1 VLFAITLSELSRVL
15 VLGVTNGA
23 IYSLIA
29 IGLVLVYKASG
40 VFNFA
45 QGEFG
50 TVAIYASSLALTT
63 LGVPYLV
70 ALVIGLAASLGM
82 GLATERF
89 IVRPLFDA
97 PRVTL
102 LVATAGIA
110 LLAIGVEFWRTAD
123 NPLRYFSPII
133 ESQAGLAR
141 ISPFGVAVSDQ
152 KLIAMAVLAVA
163 AFLLY
168 LFFKSPLGL
177 AVLAASQE
185 PVASELVGVS
195 VRRISTITW
204 GLAALLGGVAGL
216 LYAGGGSYSPG
227 LVTAAV
233 LIPGFTAAIVGGI
246 TSLPGAVAG
255 GILIGIMQALG
266 SLSTFESIKGASYVS
281 VFLVLLIV
289 LLIRPQGL
297 FVSGKT

>member
-1 VLFAITLSELSRVL
+1 MLLAVTLDELSRVL

-23 IYSLIA
+23 TYSLIA

-50 TVAIYASSLALTT
+50 TIAIYASSLSLTA
-63 LGVPYLV
+63 LGVPYV
-70 ALVIGLAASLGM
+70 AALVIGLVAAVAT
-82 GLATERF
+82 GLLTERL
-89 IVRPLFDA
+89 IIRPLFDA

-123 NPLRYFSPII
+123 NPLRYFDPII
-133 ESQAGLAR
+133 SSQEGLAR
-141 ISPFGVAVSDQ
+141 VSPFGVPVSDQ
-152 KLIAMAVLAVA
+152 KLITLAVLAIA
-163 AFLLY
+163 AVLLF
-168 LFFKSPLGL
+168 LFFRSPLGL

-204 GLAALLGGVAGL
+204 GLAALLGGLAGL
-216 LYAGGGSYSPG
+216 LYAGGASYSPG
-227 LVTAAV
+227 LVTSAV

-246 TSLPGAVAG
+246 SSLPGAAAG
-255 GILIGIMQALG
+255 GILIGVMQALG
-266 SLSTFESIKGASYVS
+266 GLSTFESIKGASFVS
-281 VFLVLLIV
+281 VFVVLLVV

-297 FVSGKT
+297 FVSSRP

>member
-1 VLFAITLSELSRVL
+1 MILAVSFSELSRVL

-23 IYSLIA
+23 TYSLIA

-50 TVAIYASSLALTT
+50 TIAIYASSLSLTA
-63 LGVPYLV
+63 LGVPYVV
-70 ALVIGLAASLGM
+70 ALVLGLVAAVGT
-82 GLATERF
+82 GLLTERLV
-89 IVRPLFDA
+89 IRPLFDA

-123 NPLRYFSPII
+123 NPLRYFDPII
-133 ESQAGLAR
+133 SSQEGLAR
-141 ISPFGVAVSDQ
+141 VSPFGVPVSDQ
-152 KLIAMAVLAVA
+152 KLITLAVLVVA
-163 AFLLY
+163 SALLY
-168 LFFKSPLGL
+168 LFFRSPLGL

-195 VRRISTITW
+195 VRRISTLTW
-204 GLAALLGGVAGL
+204 GLAALLGGMAGL

-227 LVTAAV
+227 LITSAV

-246 TSLPGAVAG
+246 SSLPGAAAG

-266 SLSTFESIKGASYVS
+266 GLSTFESVKGASFVS
-281 VFLVLLIV
+281 VFVVLLVV

-297 FVSGKT
+297 FVSNRS

>member
-1 VLFAITLSELSRVL
+1 MILAVSLSELSRVL
-15 VLGVTNGA
+15 VLGVINGA

-50 TVAIYASSLALTT
+50 TVAIYGAYIALTIFD
-63 LGVPYLV
+63 LPYGIGIV
-70 ALVIGLAASLGM
+70 VGLASALAM
-82 GLATERF
+82 GLLTERF
-89 IVRPLFDA
+89 VIRPLFDA

-102 LVATAGIA
+102 LVATAGVA
-110 LLAIGVEFWRTAD
+110 LLALGIEFWRTAN
-123 NPLRYFSPII
+123 NPLRFFDAIVASPQ
-133 ESQAGLAR
+133 SLDR
-141 ISPFGVAVSDQ
+141 VSPFGVAVSDQ
-152 KLIAMAVLAVA
+152 RLITLAVLVIAAV
-163 AFLLY
+163 LLY
-168 LFFKSPLGL
+168 VFFRSPLGL

-204 GLAALLGGVAGL
+204 GLAALLGGAAGL
-216 LYAGGGSYSPG
+216 LYAGGSQFSPG
-227 LVTAAV
+227 LITGAV

-246 TSLPGAVAG
+246 TSLPGAAAG
-255 GILIGIMQALG
+255 GILVGILQALG
-266 SLSTFESIKGASYVS
+266 SLSTFESVKGASFVS
-281 VFLVLLIV
+281 VFVVLLAV

-297 FVSGKT
+297 FVRRA

>member
-1 VLFAITLSELSRVL
+1 VILAVSLSELSRVL

-23 IYSLIA
+23 TYSLIA

-50 TVAIYASSLALTT
+50 TIAIYASSLSLTA
-63 LGVPYLV
+63 LGVPYVV
-70 ALVIGLAASLGM
+70 ALVVGLAAAVGT
-82 GLATERF
+82 GLLTERL
-89 IVRPLFDA
+89 IIRPLFDA

-123 NPLRYFSPII
+123 NPLRYFDPII
-133 ESQAGLAR
+133 SSQAGLAR
-141 ISPFGVAVSDQ
+141 VSPFGVPVSDQ
-152 KLIAMAVLAVA
+152 KLITLAVLAVA
-163 AFLLY
+163 SVLLFI
-168 LFFKSPLGL
+168 FFRSPLGL

-204 GLAALLGGVAGL
+204 GLAALLGGMAGL
-216 LYAGGGSYSPG
+216 LYAGGASYSPG
-227 LVTAAV
+227 LITATV

-246 TSLPGAVAG
+246 SSLPGAAAG
-255 GILIGIMQALG
+255 GLLIGIMQALG
-266 SLSTFESIKGASYVS
+266 GLSTFESVKGASFVS
-281 VFLVLLIV
+281 VFVVLLVV

-297 FVSGKT
+297 FVSNRT

>member
-1 VLFAITLSELSRVL
+1 MVLAITLSELSRVL
-15 VLGVTNGA
+15 VLGVINGA

-50 TVAIYASSLALTT
+50 TIAIYGSYISITT
-63 LGVPYLV
+63 FNLPYGV
-70 ALVIGLAASLGM
+70 ALVVGLLAALSM
-82 GLATERF
+82 GLLTERLV
-89 IVRPLFDA
+89 IRPLFDA

-102 LVATAGIA
+102 LVATAGVA
-110 LLAIGVEFWRTAD
+110 LLAIGVEFWRTAND
-123 NPLRYFSPII
+123 PLKFFSSIVNSP
-133 ESQAGLAR
+133 SSLDR
-141 ISPFGVAVSDQ
+141 VSPFGVAVSDQ
-152 KLIAMAVLAVA
+152 RLITLGVLIVAAVLL
-163 AFLLY
+163 F
-168 LFFKSPLGL
+168 LFFRSPLGL

-204 GLAALLGGVAGL
+204 GLAALLGGAAGL
-216 LYAGGGSYSPG
+216 LYAGGSQFSPG
-227 LVTAAV
+227 LITAAV

-246 TSLPGAVAG
+246 TSLPGAAAG
-255 GILIGIMQALG
+255 GILVGVLQALG
-266 SLSTFESIKGASYVS
+266 SLSTFDSIKGASFVS
-281 VFLVLLIV
+281 VFIVLLAV

-297 FVSGKT
+297 FASRS

>member
-1 VLFAITLSELSRVL
+1 MVLAITLSELSRVL
-15 VLGVTNGA
+15 VLGVINGA

-50 TVAIYASSLALTT
+50 TIAIYGSYIAITSFNL
-63 LGVPYLV
+63 PYGI
-70 ALVIGLAASLGM
+70 ALVIGLLAALGM
-82 GLATERF
+82 GLLTERLV
-89 IVRPLFDA
+89 IRPLFDA

-102 LVATAGIA
+102 LVATAGVA
-110 LLAIGVEFWRTAD
+110 LLAIGVEFWRTAND
-123 NPLRYFSPII
+123 PLKFFDGIVNSP
-133 ESQAGLAR
+133 SSLDR
-141 ISPFGVAVSDQ
+141 VSPFGVAVSDQ
-152 KLIAMAVLAVA
+152 RLITLGVLIVAAVLL
-163 AFLLY
+163 F
-168 LFFKSPLGL
+168 LFFRSPLGL

-204 GLAALLGGVAGL
+204 GLAALLGGAAGL
-216 LYAGGGSYSPG
+216 LYAGGSQFSPG
-227 LVTAAV
+227 LITAAV

-246 TSLPGAVAG
+246 TSLPGAAAG
-255 GILIGIMQALG
+255 GILVGVLQALG
-266 SLSTFESIKGASYVS
+266 SLSTFDSIKGASFVS
-281 VFLVLLIV
+281 VFIVLLAV

-297 FVSGKT
+297 FASRS

>member
-1 VLFAITLSELSRVL
+1 MVLAISLNELSRVL

-50 TVAIYASSLALTT
+50 TVAIYGAYAAFSIFHLPYG
-63 LGVPYLV
+63 LG
-70 ALVIGLAASLGM
+70 LVIGLAAAVAM

-89 IVRPLFDA
+89 VVRPLFDA

-102 LVATAGIA
+102 LVATAGVA
-110 LLAIGVEFWRTAD
+110 LLALGVEFWRTAN
-123 NPLRYFSPII
+123 NPLRFFDAIVNSP
-133 ESQAGLAR
+133 SSLDR
-141 ISPFGVAVSDQ
+141 VSPFGLAVSDQ
-152 KLIAMAVLAVA
+152 KLITLGVLIVAAVLL
-163 AFLLY
+163 F
-168 LFFKSPLGL
+168 LFFRSPLGL

-204 GLAALLGGVAGL
+204 GLAALLGGAAGL
-216 LYAGGGSYSPG
+216 LYAGGAQFGPG
-227 LVTAAV
+227 LITSAV

-246 TSLPGAVAG
+246 TSLPGAAAG
-255 GILIGIMQALG
+255 GIIVGILQALG
-266 SLSTFESIKGASYVS
+266 SLSTFDSVKGASFVS
-281 VFLVLLIV
+281 VFVVLLAV
-289 LLIRPQGL
+289 LLVRPQGL
-297 FVSGKT
+297 FASRTS

>member
-1 VLFAITLSELSRVL
+1 MIIAVTLSELSRVL
-15 VLGVTNGA
+15 VLGVINGA

-50 TVAIYASSLALTT
+50 TVAIYGAYLSVSILHL
-63 LGVPYLV
+63 PYGV
-70 ALVIGLAASLGM
+70 ALIVGLGAALGM
-82 GLATERF
+82 GLLTERL
-89 IVRPLFDA
+89 IIRPLFDA

-110 LLAIGVEFWRTAD
+110 LLAIGVEFWRTAN
-123 NPLRYFSPII
+123 NPLRFFDAIVNSP
-133 ESQAGLAR
+133 SSLDR
-141 ISPFGVAVSDQ
+141 VSLFGVAVSDQ
-152 KLIAMAVLAVA
+152 RLITLLVLAVA

-168 LFFKSPLGL
+168 LFFRSPLGL

-204 GLAALLGGVAGL
+204 GLASLLGGAAGL
-216 LYAGGGSYSPG
+216 LYAGGAQFSPG
-227 LVTAAV
+227 LITAAV

-246 TSLPGAVAG
+246 TSLPGAAAG
-255 GILIGIMQALG
+255 GILVGILQALG
-266 SLSTFESIKGASYVS
+266 SLSTFESIKGASFVS
-281 VFLVLLIV
+281 VFVVLLLV

-297 FVSGKT
+297 FVGRST

>member
-1 VLFAITLSELSRVL
+1 MLLAVSLDELSRVL
-15 VLGVTNGA
+15 VLGVSNGA

-50 TVAIYASSLALTT
+50 TIAVYASSFALTSF
-63 LGVPYLV
+63 GVPYLV
-70 ALVIGLAASLGM
+70 ALAIGLATAVGM
-82 GLATERF
+82 GLATERV
-89 IVRPLFDA
+89 IIRPLFDA

-110 LLAIGVEFWRTAD
+110 LLAIGVEFWRTAE

-141 ISPFGVAVSDQ
+141 ISPFGVPVSDQ
-152 KLIAMAVLAVA
+152 KLIAMAVLVVA
-163 AFLLY
+163 SFLLY
-168 LFFKSPLGL
+168 LFFRSPLGL

-204 GLAALLGGVAGL
+204 GLAALLGGLAGL

-227 LVTAAV
+227 LITAAV

-255 GILIGIMQALG
+255 GLIIGVMQALG
-266 SLSTFESIKGASYVS
+266 GLSTFESVKGASYVS
-281 VFLVLLIV
+281 VFVVLLVV

-297 FVSGKT
+297 FVSGKA

>member
-1 VLFAITLSELSRVL
+1 MILAVSLSELSRVL
-15 VLGVTNGA
+15 ILGVINGA

-50 TVAIYASSLALTT
+50 TIAIYGAYISFSIFHL
-63 LGVPYLV
+63 PYG
-70 ALVIGLAASLGM
+70 IGLVVGLASAVGM
-82 GLATERF
+82 GLLTERF
-89 IVRPLFDA
+89 VIRPLFDA

-102 LVATAGIA
+102 LVATAGVA
-110 LLAIGVEFWRTAD
+110 LLALGVQFWRTAN
-123 NPLRYFSPII
+123 NPLRFFDSIVNSP
-133 ESQAGLAR
+133 SSLDR
-141 ISPFGVAVSDQ
+141 VSPFGVAVSDQ
-152 KLIAMAVLAVA
+152 RLITLLVLAVA
-163 AFLLY
+163 AVLLF
-168 LFFKSPLGL
+168 LFFRSPLGL

-204 GLAALLGGVAGL
+204 GLASLLGGAAGL
-216 LYAGGGSYSPG
+216 LYAGGSQFSPG
-227 LVTAAV
+227 LMTTAV

-246 TSLPGAVAG
+246 SSLPGAAAG
-255 GILIGIMQALG
+255 GILVGVLQALG
-266 SLSTFESIKGASYVS
+266 SLSTFDSIKGASYVS
-281 VFLVLLIV
+281 VFVVLLAV

-297 FVSGKT
+297 FASRS

>member
-1 VLFAITLSELSRVL
+1 MILAVDLNELSRVL
-15 VLGVTNGA
+15 VLGITNGA

-50 TVAIYASSLALTT
+50 TIAIYTSSLALTA

-70 ALVIGLAASLGM
+70 ALVIGLAASVGM
-82 GLATERF
+82 GLAAERF
-89 IVRPLFDA
+89 VIRPLFDA

-141 ISPFGVAVSDQ
+141 ISPFGVPVSDQ
-152 KLIAMAVLAVA
+152 KLIAIAVLAVA

-168 LFFKSPLGL
+168 LFFRSPLGL

-185 PVASELVGVS
+185 PTASELVGVS

-216 LYAGGGSYSPG
+216 LYAGGASYSPG
-227 LVTAAV
+227 LITAAV

-255 GILIGIMQALG
+255 GLIIGVMQALG
-266 SLSTFESIKGASYVS
+266 GLSTFESVKGASYVS
-281 VFLVLLIV
+281 VFLVLLVV

-297 FVSGKT
+297 FVSGRA

>member
-1 VLFAITLSELSRVL
+1 MVIAVTLSELSRVL
-15 VLGVTNGA
+15 VLGIVNGA

-50 TVAIYASSLALTT
+50 TVAIYGSYIAFSIFHLPYGIALF
-63 LGVPYLV
+63 V
-70 ALVIGLAASLGM
+70 GLAAAVGM
-82 GLATERF
+82 GLLTERL
-89 IVRPLFDA
+89 IIRPLFDA

-110 LLAIGVEFWRTAD
+110 LLAIGVEFWRTAN
-123 NPLRYFSPII
+123 NPLRFFDAIVS
-133 ESQAGLAR
+133 SDRSLDR
-141 ISPFGVAVSDQ
+141 VSPFGVAVSDQ
-152 KLIAMAVLAVA
+152 RLITLVVLAVA
-163 AFLLY
+163 AVLLF
-168 LFFKSPLGL
+168 LFFRSPLGL

-204 GLAALLGGVAGL
+204 GLAALLGGAAGL
-216 LYAGGGSYSPG
+216 LYAGGQQFSPG
-227 LVTAAV
+227 LITAAV

-246 TSLPGAVAG
+246 TSLPGAAAG
-255 GILIGIMQALG
+255 GILVGILQALG
-266 SLSTFESIKGASYVS
+266 SLSTFESVKGASFVS
-281 VFLVLLIV
+281 VFVVLLLVLLV
-289 LLIRPQGL
+289 RPQGL
-297 FVSGKT
+297 FVGRSA